1 MAKRNPTLSDDGQV
15 TEMVDFLSRKFN
27 VRRLNWHWLCAVGF
41 MVGSCLLVGC
51 GTTRDKMATDQLLL
65 SDAVDRS
72 VANIDFSPLRNEM
85 VYLDTQY
92 IRQVKGSGFV
102 NADYIISSLRQQM
115 VLAGV
120 LLQEDREQ
128 AMFIVEPRVG
138 ALGADGHDVNYG
150 VPASQG
156 LNAAASLVTATPPLP
171 VLPEISLARKTDD
184 SAAAKIA
191 VFAYHRESRQPVWQ
205 SGMSVARSTAYGRW
219 IFGAGPFQSGSI
231 YDSTH
236 FAGANILGSSPLTT
250 LNPLTK
256 RERTELSSDDN
267 AYRSA
272 AIWDEGIRNK
282 LLSGEVRHL
291 AALPEESTSKTVV
304 KPTPPTE
311 EGAPTEESAP
321 TE

>member
-1 MAKRNPTLSDDGQV
+1 
-15 TEMVDFLSRKFN
+15 
-27 VRRLNWHWLCAVGF
+27 
-41 MVGSCLLVGC
+41 
-51 GTTRDKMATDQLLL
+51 MATDQLLL
-65 SDAVDRS
+65 SDAVDRA

-115 VLAGV
+115 VLAGL

-128 AMFIVEPRVG
+128 ALFIVEPRVG

-191 VFAYHRESRQPVWQ
+191 VFAYHRATRQPVWQ

-231 YDSTH
+231 YDSTQ

-250 LNPLTK
+250 LNPLMK
-256 RERTELSSDDN
+256 REPTQLSSEDN
-267 AYRSA
+267 AYRNA
-272 AIWDEGIRNK
+272 AIWDENIRDK
-282 LLSGEVRHL
+282 LLSGEVKHL
-291 AALPEESTSKTVV
+291 AALPEEAAPRPVAE
-304 KPTPPTE
+304 PTE
-311 EGAPTEESAP
+311 PSEAAASEAEAS
-321 TE
+321 E